1 MRKKKKQVRVYGLGG
16 IILLIVLVVIIA
28 ACISM
33 GVITINSDFSLENC
47 AGKKNNVFALRA
59 ANGKI
64 YSDVIADLE
73 KDKDFKQ
80 EDYPV
85 VEKDFSLKL
94 VQIAESTDGK
104 LLVYVYQP
112 SGTLEATEIRFSTA
126 NDNVKY
132 RDYTL
137 TLSSKSGTLSKYIV
151 NDFEILPDA
160 LRYYDVAQLARVWS
174 ETVDPPPTGDN
185 TAATVAFAV
194 GQQWRASTVDG
205 TVSYAMI
212 ESEVVTV
219 TEKFVDFLQYS
230 NGFFLVPLGRV
241 ESHYVA
247 FSTDRQIDKLMEADI
262 TYISKPYTLTES
274 QTTGGLRWTYGEE
287 TTVRDTIKAK
297 EKVEHTGGIF
307 GYRHVWER
315 IESVETFVEKEDL
328 PNDTKTVLAKMKW
341 VLRFTETEF
350 DGGAT
355 SSNWWQRGTKID
367 DVTLLRLQ
375 FETAGKTY
383 NLGVVDNK
391 QSGDL
396 TPGNLP
402 DKPFIFRLWGIIVQV
417 CTAIWNGAVAAIKGI
432 VWFIKSAF
440 DFFSRYWKWLVIAIA
455 AVLAL
460 ALVIKIIAAAV
471 KR

>member
-1 MRKKKKQVRVYGLGG
+1 MRKKNKQVRVYGLGG

-85 VEKDFSLKL
+85 VEKDYSLKL

-126 NDNVKY
+126 INDNVKY

-151 NDFEILPDA
+151 NDFKILPDA

-185 TAATVAFAV
+185 TAATVAYAV

-219 TEKFVDFLQYS
+219 TRNTSDMFPIQTGSFLFRWGEWKATMS
-230 NGFFLVPLGRV
+230 LFPR
-241 ESHYVA
+241 
-247 FSTDRQIDKLMEADI
+247 TDR
-262 TYISKPYTLTES
+262 
-274 QTTGGLRWTYGEE
+274 
-287 TTVRDTIKAK
+287 
-297 EKVEHTGGIF
+297 
-307 GYRHVWER
+307 
-315 IESVETFVEKEDL
+315 
-328 PNDTKTVLAKMKW
+328 
-341 VLRFTETEF
+341 
-350 DGGAT
+350 
-355 SSNWWQRGTKID
+355 
-367 DVTLLRLQ
+367 
-375 FETAGKTY
+375 
-383 NLGVVDNK
+383 
-391 QSGDL
+391 
-396 TPGNLP
+396 
-402 DKPFIFRLWGIIVQV
+402 
-417 CTAIWNGAVAAIKGI
+417 
-432 VWFIKSAF
+432 
-440 DFFSRYWKWLVIAIA
+440 
-455 AVLAL
+455 
-460 ALVIKIIAAAV
+460 
-471 KR
+471 

>member
-85 VEKDFSLKL
+85 VEKDYSLKL

-104 LLVYVYQP
+104 LCVYVYQP
-112 SGTLEATEIRFSTA
+112 
-126 NDNVKY
+126 
-132 RDYTL
+132 
-137 TLSSKSGTLSKYIV
+137 SGTLSKYIV
-151 NDFEILPDA
+151 NDFKILPDA

-185 TAATVAFAV
+185 TAATVVYAV
-194 GQQWRASTVDG
+194 GQQWRASTVEG
-205 TVSYAMI
+205 KVSYAMI
-212 ESEVVTV
+212 KSEVVTV
-219 TEKFVDFLQYS
+219 TEKHVGYVSYS

-287 TTVRDTIKAK
+287 TTVRDTVKAK

-328 PNDTKTVLAKMKW
+328 SNDTKTALAKMQW

-396 TPGNLP
+396 NPDNRP
-402 DKPFIFRLWGIIVQV
+402 DKPFIFRLWDIIVAI
-417 CTAIWNGAVAAIKGI
+417 CPAIWNGAVAVVKGI
-432 VWFIKSAF
+432 VRFFQIAF
-440 DFFSRYWKWLVIAIA
+440 GVITRYWKWFVIALA
-455 AVLAL
+455 VVLAL

>member
-126 NDNVKY
+126 INDNVKY

-160 LRYYDVAQLARVWS
+160 LRYYEVSQLARVWS

-185 TAATVAFAV
+185 TAATVAYAV

-262 TYISKPYTLTES
+262 TYISKPYSYSSSRDEPYV
-274 QTTGGLRWTYGEE
+274 YGEE
-287 TTVRDTIKAK
+287 TTVRDTVKAK

-315 IESVETFVEKEDL
+315 IESVETFVAKETL
-328 PNDTKTVLAKMKW
+328 SNDTKAALSKMQW

-350 DGGAT
+350 DSGAT

-396 TPGNLP
+396 TPGNRP
-402 DKPFIFRLWGIIVQV
+402 DKPFIFRLWDIIVAI
-417 CTAIWNGAVAAIKGI
+417 CTTIWNGAVAVVKGI
-432 VWFIKSAF
+432 VRFFQIAF
-440 DFFSRYWKWLVIAIA
+440 GVITRYWKWFVIALA
-455 AVLAL
+455 VVLAL

-471 KR
+471 KK